1 MFELA
6 LDPTTWG
13 LLCLVALAAG
23 FIDAIAGGGGLLTVP
38 ALLTA
43 GLPPHLTLGTNK
55 LAASFGSLTAS
66 FTYYKKQLFKPS
78 FWIGSIIA
86 TAIGAVL
93 GTLLVDFLSI
103 EFLNKLIP
111 VIIIAV
117 AIYSLVGRLS
127 PTDSHTLPEANRAL
141 KIKQWTQGLSLGFF
155 DGMAGPGTGT
165 FWTASNSMLYKMSL
179 LLNCGLARS
188 MNFVSNFISLITFVA
203 LGHVNFMLG
212 ITMGAFLMFGAW
224 LGAHS
229 AIKFGNKLIKPL
241 FNTVVIV
248 LAGKLIFEAYFS

>member
-6 LDPTTWG
+6 IDPSTWAI
-13 LLCLVALAAG
+13 LCAVALAAG
-23 FIDAIAGGGGLLTVP
+23 FIDAIAGGGGMLTVP

-66 FTYYKKQLFKPS
+66 VTYYRKRLFDPA
-78 FWIGSIIA
+78 FWAGSILA
-86 TAIGAVL
+86 TAIGAAI
-93 GTLLVDFLSI
+93 GTLIVDRLSI

-111 VIIIAV
+111 VVIILV
-117 AIYSLVGRLS
+117 AIYSLFGKLS
-127 PTDSHTLPEANRAL
+127 PEQSDKLPVLTPLLRV
-141 KIKQWTQGLSLGFF
+141 KQWLQGLALGFF
-155 DGMAGPGTGT
+155 DGIAGPGTGT
-165 FWTASNSMLYKMSL
+165 FWTATNSVLYKMNL

-203 LGHVNFMLG
+203 LGHVNFILG
-212 ITMGAFLMFGAW
+212 ITMGMFLMFGAW

-229 AIKFGNKLIKPL
+229 AIRFGSKVIRPV
-241 FNTVVIV
+241 FNTVVIL
-248 LAGKLIFEAYFS
+248 LALKLVYEAYL

>member
-6 LDPTTWG
+6 LEPTTWG
-13 LLCLVALAAG
+13 LLCAVALAAG

-43 GLPPHLTLGTNK
+43 GLPPHLSLGTNK

-78 FWIGSIIA
+78 FWLASILA
-86 TAIGAVL
+86 TAIGAML
-93 GTLLVDFLSI
+93 GTLLVDRLSI

-111 VIIIAV
+111 IIIIAV
-117 AIYSLVGRLS
+117 AIYSLVGKLS
-127 PTDSHTLPEANRAL
+127 PTESHHLPNKTTGL
-141 KIKQWTQGLSLGFF
+141 KVKQWLQGLALGFF

-179 LLNCGLARS
+179 LINCGLARS

-203 LGHVNFMLG
+203 LGHVNFLLG
-212 ITMGAFLMFGAW
+212 VTMGLFLMLGAW

-241 FNTVVIV
+241 FNVVVIA
-248 LAGKLIFEAYFS
+248 LAGKLIVEAYFS

>member
-6 LDPTTWG
+6 LDPATWA
-13 LLCLVALAAG
+13 LLCAVALAAG
-23 FIDAIAGGGGLLTVP
+23 FIDAIAGGGGMLTVP

-66 FTYYKKQLFKPS
+66 VNYFRKKLFNPR
-78 FWIGSIIA
+78 FWAASIVA
-86 TAIGAVL
+86 TAIGAL
-93 GTLLVDFLSI
+93 IGTLVVDYLSI
-103 EFLNKLIP
+103 EFLNKLLP
-111 VIIIAV
+111 VVIILV
-117 AIYSLVGRLS
+117 ACYSLFGSLS
-127 PTDSHTLPEANRAL
+127 TTEHNELPEL
-141 KIKQWTQGLSLGFF
+141 DGKTKVKQWLQGLGLGFF
-155 DGMAGPGTGT
+155 DGLAGPGTGT
-165 FWTASNSMLYKMSL
+165 FWTASNSLLYKMSL

-203 LGHVNFMLG
+203 LGHVNFLLG
-212 ITMGAFLMFGAW
+212 ITMGFFLMLGAW

-229 AIKFGNKLIKPL
+229 AIKFGGKMIRPV

-248 LAGKLIFEAYFS
+248 LALKLIYEAYL